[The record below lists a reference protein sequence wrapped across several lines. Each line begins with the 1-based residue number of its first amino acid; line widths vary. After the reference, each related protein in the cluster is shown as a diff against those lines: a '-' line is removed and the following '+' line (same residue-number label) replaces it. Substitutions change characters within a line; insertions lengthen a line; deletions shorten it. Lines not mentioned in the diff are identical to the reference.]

1 MPGLKEENRKTI
13 LRAHHWLTFISGCC
27 TDESVAKGAAELSQQ
42 LKELIEEEKLND
54 KQARTDDK

>member
-27 TDESVAKGAAELSQQ
+27 TDKSVAEGATEMAKQ
-42 LKELIEEEKLND
+42 LQELIEEEKLNV
-54 KQARTDDK
+54 KQTRTDDK